1 MADGRLLM
9 NKEPLIMGMTPG
21 DYQAAF
27 SYLDHANFARE
38 VEAHEAQQQQL
49 AKRPPTVS
57 TKEIPWFR
65 RPEYWALIL
74 GFVTFMHSLFVTWAW
89 PWVKRYMEK
98 DSPYKI

>member
-1 MADGRLLM
+1 MADAGLLM

-38 VEAHEAQQQQL
+38 VEAHEAQKQQL
-49 AKRPPTVS
+49 GKRPPAAP
-57 TKEIPWFR
+57 KDIPWWR

-74 GFVTFMHSLFVTWAW
+74 GCVTFFHSLFSTWAW
-89 PWVKRYMEK
+89 PWVRRYLEE
-98 DSPYKI
+98 DSPYS